1 MRVVGESTGHPHPP
15 SHEFK
20 LLYFKYIV
28 KIPKIGLEIQHL
40 SWFWENNPFE
50 LSGKKFYIQIIFLM
64 QNLQLVSVYDMTL
77 NVKLLIEIH
86 N

>member
-1 MRVVGESTGHPHPP
+1 MRVVGEPTGHPHPP

-28 KIPKIGLEIQHL
+28 KIPKIGLEIHHL

-50 LSGKKFYIQIIFLM
+50 LSGKQFYIQIFLM
-64 QNLQLVSVYDMTL
+64 QNLQLVSVYEMTL

>member
-1 MRVVGESTGHPHPP
+1 MRVVGEPTGHPHPP

-28 KIPKIGLEIQHL
+28 KIPKIGLEIHHL

-50 LSGKKFYIQIIFLM
+50 LSGKKILYSNNFF
-64 QNLQLVSVYDMTL
+64 NAESTTS
-77 NVKLLIEIH
+77 
-86 N
+86 